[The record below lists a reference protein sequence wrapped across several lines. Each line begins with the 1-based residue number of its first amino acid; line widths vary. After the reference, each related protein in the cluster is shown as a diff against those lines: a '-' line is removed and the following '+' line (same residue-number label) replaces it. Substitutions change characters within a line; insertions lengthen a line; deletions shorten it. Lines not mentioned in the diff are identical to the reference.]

1 MTYVTVSELRKRYHD
16 CEICLFNF
24 SDQNSMYSDL
34 AFKVVNVNPEAWNVI
49 IKNEDIRTWIYLT
62 GVMILRRI
70 NFFRQIKETK
80 EIMKSCDAI
89 FDISGYAISSQWG
102 IRSTERKISEVIFFD
117 SCHIPYFMMPQSF
130 GPFNYTK
137 KKNCLIKRLNSA
149 LKTCR
154 CVYARERE
162 GYELLV
168 NEIGLSNV
176 RLSADIVL
184 QSRVINMSGVF
195 KNVVKRKEIRLSTK
209 ENVAIIPNMR
219 NFDHGDRKEILHLY
233 DIIIEWLLEHHKNIY
248 LISHS
253 EEDGEACRLIKDK
266 FTDIDGV
273 RLLVDKMDCF
283 AFEDMI
289 GQFDFA
295 VASRY
300 HSVVH
305 SYRNSVPCIV
315 LGWATKYRSLT
326 KLFDQEQ
333 YIFDVRTPDSFDGM
347 TDALEKMAEN
357 FGEEKKK
364 ISDKLVKI
372 QDNNCFDQIDF

>member
-1 MTYVTVSELRKRYHD
+1 MTYVTVSELRKRYRD
-16 CEICLFNF
+16 CEIYLFNF
-24 SDQNSMYSDL
+24 SGQNSMNSDL
-34 AFKVVNVNPEAWNVI
+34 AFEVVNVNSEAWNVI
-49 IKNEDIRTWIYLT
+49 IKNEDLRTCIYLT
-62 GVMILRRI
+62 GVMIIRRI

-80 EIMKSCDAI
+80 KIMKSCDAI

-102 IRSTERKISEVIFFD
+102 IRSTERKISEMLFFD
-117 SCHIPYFMMPQSF
+117 SYQIPYFMMPQSF
-130 GPFNYTK
+130 GPFHYTK
-137 KKNCLIKRLNSA
+137 KKDYLIKRLKSA

-154 CVYARERE
+154 CIYAREQE

-168 NEIGLSNV
+168 NELGLSNV
-176 RLSADIVL
+176 RLSTDIVL
-184 QSRVINMSGVF
+184 QSRGIDMPYVF
-195 KNVVKRKEIRLSTK
+195 KDAVQRKEIRLSTE

-233 DIIIEWLLEHHKNIY
+233 DTIVKWLLGHHKEIY

-253 EEDGEACRLIKDK
+253 EEDGEACRLIKEK
-266 FTDIDGV
+266 FIDV
-273 RLLVDKMDCF
+273 DRVHLLIDKMDCF

-305 SYRNSVPCIV
+305 SYRNSIPCIV
-315 LGWATKYRSLT
+315 LGWAAKYRSLM

-333 YIFDVRTPDSFDGM
+333 YIFDVRNPDSFDGM
-347 TDALEKMAEN
+347 TAALEKMSEKY
-357 FGEEKKK
+357 GDEKKK
-364 ISDKLVKI
+364 ISDKLVNI
-372 QDNNCFDQIDF
+372 QKNNCFDQIDF

>member
-1 MTYVTVSELRKRYHD
+1 
-16 CEICLFNF
+16 
-24 SDQNSMYSDL
+24 
-34 AFKVVNVNPEAWNVI
+34 
-49 IKNEDIRTWIYLT
+49 
-62 GVMILRRI
+62 
-70 NFFRQIKETK
+70 
-80 EIMKSCDAI
+80 
-89 FDISGYAISSQWG
+89 
-102 IRSTERKISEVIFFD
+102 
-117 SCHIPYFMMPQSF
+117 
-130 GPFNYTK
+130 
-137 KKNCLIKRLNSA
+137 
-149 LKTCR
+149 
-154 CVYARERE
+154 
-162 GYELLV
+162 
-168 NEIGLSNV
+168 
-176 RLSADIVL
+176 
-184 QSRVINMSGVF
+184 MSGVF

-273 RLLVDKMDCF
+273 HLLVDKMDCF